1 MARSYK
7 RRGARGRGLLTRE
20 AAVQLGVQTN
30 SLYCISATTRVDGSG
45 DTEGRATVFF
55 KKGNEALSLNA
66 DETGI
71 CVRVASLIVSSQA
84 PFEVQLRT
92 LIGGWVTYSIP
103 ANKVVKIPC
112 PRENTILGNQ
122 VALKAYNKSYSGQGV
137 PGPNTDSVVARVKYA
152 ESPVDVK
159 ANIILDSSLDD

>member
-20 AAVQLGVQTN
+20 AAVQIGVQSN

-45 DTEGRATVFF
+45 NAEGSATVLY
-55 KKGNEALSLNA
+55 KKTLGQISLNG
-66 DETGI
+66 DEAGV
-71 CVRVASLIVSSQA
+71 CVRVASLNVSSQT
-84 PFEVQLRT
+84 PFVLQLKT
-92 LIGGWVTYSIP
+92 PIKGWISYSIP

-112 PRENTILGNQ
+112 PRENSILGNQ
-122 VALKAYNKSYSGQGV
+122 VALNEF
-137 PGPNTDSVVARVKYA
+137 PGGSTTNDSVPAPSAAQVLARVKYA

-159 ANIILDSSLDD
+159 ANIILDSSLD